1 VTSPI
6 GSPGATPGTL
16 ALLGLVVLGG
26 ALGAAGR
33 AALVLPI
40 RPDAPAL
47 ALPMTTLA
55 INVAGSLLLGVVV
68 GVLGSGSPR
77 LRAFLGT
84 GILGGFTT
92 YSAFAVHVVRVADG
106 RATMALVLAV
116 ASLLLGV
123 AAALAGLLI
132 GRRYARDPL
141 ADTEDAE

>member
-1 VTSPI
+1 VTSSASP
-6 GSPGATPGTL
+6 PGANRGTVP
-16 ALLGLVVLGG
+16 LLGLVVLGG

-40 RPDAPAL
+40 QHDAPAF
-47 ALPMTTLA
+47 ALPMTTMA
-55 INVAGSLLLGVVV
+55 INVAGSFLLGVVV

-92 YSAFAVHVVRVADG
+92 YSAFAVQVVRAADG
-106 RATMALVLAV
+106 RATLALVLAV

-123 AAALAGLLI
+123 TAALAGLLI
-132 GRRYARDPL
+132 GRRYARHPL

>member
-1 VTSPI
+1 MTSSA
-6 GSPGATPGTL
+6 GQSGAAPRTA

-26 ALGAAGR
+26 AVGAAGR

-40 RPDAPAL
+40 PPDAPAF
-47 ALPMTTLA
+47 ALPMTTTA
-55 INVAGSLLLGVVV
+55 INVIGSLLLGVVV

-92 YSAFAVHVVRVADG
+92 YSAFAVQVVGFADG
-106 RATMALVLAV
+106 RASVALVLAV
-116 ASLLLGV
+116 ASLLLG
-123 AAALAGLLI
+123 AAGALAGLII